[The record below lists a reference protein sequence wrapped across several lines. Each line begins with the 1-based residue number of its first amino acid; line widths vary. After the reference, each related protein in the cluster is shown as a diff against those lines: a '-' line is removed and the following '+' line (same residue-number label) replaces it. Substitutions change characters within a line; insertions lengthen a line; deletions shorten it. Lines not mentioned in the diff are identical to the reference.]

1 MNAKDIQQRTKAFA
15 LRVIKLVDG
24 LSRNRTTEIIGKQ
37 LLRCGT
43 SVGAN
48 YRAACRAKSTADFIA
63 EMGIVE
69 EEADEVIYWLELL
82 VETGLIGKNDVA
94 DLFEEANQL
103 LLLRYLE
110 SGPQGKALIE
120 WLIRIPRSEIRNLL
134 GGRMEVEKKLV
145 EMSLSLPLSPVPV
158 ANYVPAV
165 RSGNLLF
172 VSGHGPALVKDG
184 KIEYIRGKL
193 GRDLTVEQGYEAAKQ
208 VMLNILQS
216 IKGMIGDLDK
226 VRRIV
231 KVLGFV
237 NCTEDFPDQPK
248 VINGAS
254 DLLVALYGE
263 GGRHARSA
271 VGMQQLPFG
280 IAVEIEMVV
289 EVE

>member
-1 MNAKDIQQRTKAFA
+1 
-15 LRVIKLVDG
+15 
-24 LSRNRTTEIIGKQ
+24 
-37 LLRCGT
+37 
-43 SVGAN
+43 
-48 YRAACRAKSTADFIA
+48 
-63 EMGIVE
+63 
-69 EEADEVIYWLELL
+69 
-82 VETGLIGKNDVA
+82 
-94 DLFEEANQL
+94 
-103 LLLRYLE
+103 
-110 SGPQGKALIE
+110 
-120 WLIRIPRSEIRNLL
+120 
-134 GGRMEVEKKLV
+134 MEVEKKLA
-145 EMSLSLPLSPVPV
+145 EMGLSLPPSPSPV

-172 VSGHGPALVKDG
+172 VSGHGPAFVKDG

-193 GRDLTVEQGYEAAKQ
+193 GRDLAVEQGYEAARQ
-208 VMLNILQS
+208 VTLNILQS
-216 IKGMIGDLDK
+216 IKGVIGDLDK

-263 GGRHARSA
+263 RGRHARSA

>member
-1 MNAKDIQQRTKAFA
+1 
-15 LRVIKLVDG
+15 
-24 LSRNRTTEIIGKQ
+24 
-37 LLRCGT
+37 
-43 SVGAN
+43 
-48 YRAACRAKSTADFIA
+48 
-63 EMGIVE
+63 
-69 EEADEVIYWLELL
+69 
-82 VETGLIGKNDVA
+82 
-94 DLFEEANQL
+94 
-103 LLLRYLE
+103 
-110 SGPQGKALIE
+110 
-120 WLIRIPRSEIRNLL
+120 
-134 GGRMEVEKKLV
+134 MEVEKKLA
-145 EMSLSLPLSPVPV
+145 ELGLSLPPSPTPV
-158 ANYVPAV
+158 ANYIPAV

-172 VSGHGPALVKDG
+172 VSGHGPSLVKDG

-208 VMLNILQS
+208 VMLNILRS
-216 IKGMIGDLDK
+216 MKGAIGDLDK

-263 GGRHARSA
+263 RGRHARSA

-289 EVE
+289 EIE

>member
-1 MNAKDIQQRTKAFA
+1 
-15 LRVIKLVDG
+15 
-24 LSRNRTTEIIGKQ
+24 
-37 LLRCGT
+37 
-43 SVGAN
+43 
-48 YRAACRAKSTADFIA
+48 
-63 EMGIVE
+63 
-69 EEADEVIYWLELL
+69 
-82 VETGLIGKNDVA
+82 
-94 DLFEEANQL
+94 
-103 LLLRYLE
+103 
-110 SGPQGKALIE
+110 
-120 WLIRIPRSEIRNLL
+120 
-134 GGRMEVEKKLV
+134 MEVEKKLT
-145 EMSLSLPLSPVPV
+145 ELGLSLPPPPTPV

-172 VSGHGPALVKDG
+172 VSGHGPAFVKDG

-216 IKGMIGDLDK
+216 IKGVIGDLDR
-226 VRRIV
+226 VRRVV
-231 KVLGFV
+231 KVLGMV
-237 NCTEDFPDQPK
+237 NCTEDFPDHPK

-263 GGRHARSA
+263 RGRHARSA

>member
-1 MNAKDIQQRTKAFA
+1 
-15 LRVIKLVDG
+15 
-24 LSRNRTTEIIGKQ
+24 
-37 LLRCGT
+37 
-43 SVGAN
+43 
-48 YRAACRAKSTADFIA
+48 
-63 EMGIVE
+63 
-69 EEADEVIYWLELL
+69 
-82 VETGLIGKNDVA
+82 
-94 DLFEEANQL
+94 
-103 LLLRYLE
+103 
-110 SGPQGKALIE
+110 
-120 WLIRIPRSEIRNLL
+120 
-134 GGRMEVEKKLV
+134 MEVEKKLA
-145 EMSLSLPLSPVPV
+145 EMGLSLPPSPSPV

-172 VSGHGPALVKDG
+172 VSGHGPAFVKDG

-193 GRDLTVEQGYEAAKQ
+193 GGDLAVEQGYEAARQ
-208 VMLNILQS
+208 VTLNILQS
-216 IKGMIGDLDK
+216 IKGVIGDLDK

-263 GGRHARSA
+263 RGRHARSA